1 MNGYTELARLF
12 LERNNGKQYGP
23 VIGKIISLPEL
34 RIQIN
39 EKIQLTAE
47 KIISIFDIA
56 EMKTYDDHRTEYVHL
71 NKRVVLLPISD
82 YQKFIAIGVIF
93 E

>member
-1 MNGYTELARLF
+1 MNAYTELAKLF
-12 LERNNGKQYGP
+12 NERNNNKQYGP

-34 RIQIN
+34 KIQIN
-39 EKIQLTAE
+39 EKIQLNEE
-47 KIISIFDIA
+47 KVISIFNIA
-56 EMKTYDDHRTEYVHL
+56 ETKTYEERIEFVNL

-82 YQKFIAIGVIF
+82 YLKFIAIGVIF

>member
-1 MNGYTELARLF
+1 MNAYTELAKLF
-12 LERNNGKQYGP
+12 NERNNNKQYGP

-34 RIQIN
+34 KIQIN
-39 EKIQLTAE
+39 EKIQLNEE
-47 KIISIFDIA
+47 KVISIFNID
-56 EMKTYDDHRTEYVHL
+56 ETKTYEERIEFVNL

>member
-1 MNGYTELARLF
+1 MNAYTELAKLF
-12 LERNNGKQYGP
+12 NERNNNKQYGQ

-34 RIQIN
+34 KIQIN
-39 EKIQLTAE
+39 EKIQLNEE
-47 KIISIFDIA
+47 KVISIFNIA
-56 EMKTYDDHRTEYVHL
+56 ETKTYEERIEFVNL

>member
-1 MNGYTELARLF
+1 MNAYTELAKLF
-12 LERNNGKQYGP
+12 NERNNNKQYGP

-34 RIQIN
+34 KIQIN
-39 EKIQLTAE
+39 EKIQQNEE
-47 KIISIFDIA
+47 KVISIFNIA
-56 EMKTYDDHRTEYVHL
+56 ETKTYEERIEFVNL

>member
-1 MNGYTELARLF
+1 MNAYTELAKLF
-12 LERNNGKQYGP
+12 NERNNNKQYGP

-34 RIQIN
+34 KIQIN
-39 EKIQLTAE
+39 EKIQLNEE
-47 KIISIFDIA
+47 KVISIFNIA
-56 EMKTYDDHRTEYVHL
+56 ETKTYEARIEFVNL

>member
-1 MNGYTELARLF
+1 MNAYTELAKLF
-12 LERNNGKQYGP
+12 NERNNNKQYGP

-34 RIQIN
+34 KIKIN
-39 EKIQLTAE
+39 EKIQLNEE
-47 KIISIFDIA
+47 KVISIFNIA
-56 EMKTYDDHRTEYVHL
+56 ETKTYEERIEFVNL

>member
-1 MNGYTELARLF
+1 MNAYTELAKLF
-12 LERNNGKQYGP
+12 NERNNNKQYGT

-34 RIQIN
+34 KIQIN
-39 EKIQLTAE
+39 EKIQLNEE
-47 KIISIFDIA
+47 KVISIFNIA
-56 EMKTYDDHRTEYVHL
+56 ETKTYEERIEFVNL

>member
-1 MNGYTELARLF
+1 MNAYTELAKLF
-12 LERNNGKQYGP
+12 NERNNNKQYGP

-34 RIQIN
+34 KIQIN
-39 EKIQLTAE
+39 EKIQLNEE
-47 KIISIFDIA
+47 KVISIFNIA
-56 EMKTYDDHRTEYVHL
+56 ETKTYEKRIEFVNL

>member
-1 MNGYTELARLF
+1 MNAYTELAKLF
-12 LERNNGKQYGP
+12 NERNNKKQYGP

-34 RIQIN
+34 KIQIN
-39 EKIQLTAE
+39 EKIQLNEE
-47 KIISIFDIA
+47 KVISIFNIA
-56 EMKTYDDHRTEYVHL
+56 ETKTYEERIEFVNL

>member
-1 MNGYTELARLF
+1 MNAYTELAKLF
-12 LERNNGKQYGP
+12 YERNNNKQYGP

-34 RIQIN
+34 KIQIN
-39 EKIQLTAE
+39 EKIQLNEE
-47 KIISIFDIA
+47 KVISIFNIA
-56 EMKTYDDHRTEYVHL
+56 ETKTYEERIEFVNL

>member
-1 MNGYTELARLF
+1 MNAYTELAKLF
-12 LERNNGKQYGP
+12 NERNNNKQYGP

-34 RIQIN
+34 KIQIN
-39 EKIQLTAE
+39 EKIQLNEE
-47 KIISIFDIA
+47 KVISIFNIS
-56 EMKTYDDHRTEYVHL
+56 ETKTYEERIEFVNL

>member
-1 MNGYTELARLF
+1 MNANTELAKLF
-12 LERNNGKQYGP
+12 NERNNNKQYGP

-34 RIQIN
+34 KIQIN
-39 EKIQLTAE
+39 EKIQLNEE
-47 KIISIFDIA
+47 KVISIFNIA
-56 EMKTYDDHRTEYVHL
+56 ETKTYEERIEFVNL

>member
-1 MNGYTELARLF
+1 MNAYTELAKLF
-12 LERNNGKQYGP
+12 NERNNNKQYGP

-34 RIQIN
+34 KIQIN
-39 EKIQLTAE
+39 EKIQLNEE
-47 KIISIFDIA
+47 KVISIFNIA
-56 EMKTYDDHRTEYVHL
+56 ETKTYEERIEFVNL
-71 NKRVVLLPISD
+71 NKHVVLLPISD

>member
-1 MNGYTELARLF
+1 MNAYTELAKLF
-12 LERNNGKQYGP
+12 NERNNNKQYGP

-34 RIQIN
+34 KIQIN
-39 EKIQLTAE
+39 EKIL
-47 KIISIFDIA
+47 SIFNIA
-56 EMKTYDDHRTEYVHL
+56 ETKTYEERIEFVNL

>member
-1 MNGYTELARLF
+1 MNAYTELAKLF
-12 LERNNGKQYGP
+12 YERNNNKQYGP

-34 RIQIN
+34 KIQIN
-39 EKIQLTAE
+39 EKIQLNEE
-47 KIISIFDIA
+47 KVISIFNIA
-56 EMKTYDDHRTEYVHL
+56 ETKTYEERIEFVNL

-82 YQKFIAIGVIF
+82 YQKFIAVGVIF

>member
-1 MNGYTELARLF
+1 MNAYTELAKLF
-12 LERNNGKQYGP
+12 NERKNNKQYGP

-34 RIQIN
+34 KIQIN
-39 EKIQLTAE
+39 EKIQLNEE
-47 KIISIFDIA
+47 KVISIFNIA
-56 EMKTYDDHRTEYVHL
+56 ETKTYEERIEFVNL

>member
-1 MNGYTELARLF
+1 MNADTELAKLF
-12 LERNNGKQYGP
+12 NERNNNKQYGP

-34 RIQIN
+34 KIQIN
-39 EKIQLTAE
+39 EKIQLNEE
-47 KIISIFDIA
+47 KVISIFNIA
-56 EMKTYDDHRTEYVHL
+56 ETKTYEERIEFVNL

>member
-1 MNGYTELARLF
+1 MNAYTELAKLF
-12 LERNNGKQYGP
+12 NERNNNKQYGP
-23 VIGKIISLPEL
+23 VIGKIISLPVL
-34 RIQIN
+34 KIQIN
-39 EKIQLTAE
+39 EKIQLNEE
-47 KIISIFDIA
+47 KVISIFNIA
-56 EMKTYDDHRTEYVHL
+56 ETKTYEERIEFVNL

>member
-1 MNGYTELARLF
+1 MNAYTELAKLF
-12 LERNNGKQYGP
+12 NERNNNKQYGP

-34 RIQIN
+34 KIQIN
-39 EKIQLTAE
+39 EE
-47 KIISIFDIA
+47 KVISIFNIA
-56 EMKTYDDHRTEYVHL
+56 ETKTYEERIEFVNL

>member
-1 MNGYTELARLF
+1 MNAYTELAKLF
-12 LERNNGKQYGP
+12 NERNNNKQYGL

-34 RIQIN
+34 KIQIN
-39 EKIQLTAE
+39 EKIQLNEE
-47 KIISIFDIA
+47 KVISIFNIA
-56 EMKTYDDHRTEYVHL
+56 ETKTYEERIEFVNL

>member
-1 MNGYTELARLF
+1 MNAYTELAKLF
-12 LERNNGKQYGP
+12 NERNNNKQYGP

-34 RIQIN
+34 KIQIN
-39 EKIQLTAE
+39 EKIQLNEE
-47 KIISIFDIA
+47 KVISIFNIA
-56 EMKTYDDHRTEYVHL
+56 ETKTYEERIEFVNL
-71 NKRVVLLPISD
+71 SKRVVLLPISD

>member
-1 MNGYTELARLF
+1 MNAYTELAKLF
-12 LERNNGKQYGP
+12 NERNNNKQYGP

-34 RIQIN
+34 TIQIN
-39 EKIQLTAE
+39 EKIQLNEE
-47 KIISIFDIA
+47 KVISIFNIA
-56 EMKTYDDHRTEYVHL
+56 ETKTYEERIEFVNL

>member
-1 MNGYTELARLF
+1 MNAYTELAKLF
-12 LERNNGKQYGP
+12 NERNNNKRYGP

-34 RIQIN
+34 KIQIN
-39 EKIQLTAE
+39 EKIQLNEE
-47 KIISIFDIA
+47 KVISIFNIA
-56 EMKTYDDHRTEYVHL
+56 ETKTYEERIEFVNL

>member
-1 MNGYTELARLF
+1 MNAYTELAKLF
-12 LERNNGKQYGP
+12 NERNNNKQYGP

-34 RIQIN
+34 KIQIN
-39 EKIQLTAE
+39 EKIQLNEE
-47 KIISIFDIA
+47 KVISIFNIA
-56 EMKTYDDHRTEYVHL
+56 ETKTYEERIEFVNL

-82 YQKFIAIGVIF
+82 CQKFIAIGVIF

>member
-1 MNGYTELARLF
+1 MNAYTELAKLF
-12 LERNNGKQYGP
+12 NERNNNKQYGP
-23 VIGKIISLPEL
+23 AIGKIISLPEL
-34 RIQIN
+34 KIQIN
-39 EKIQLTAE
+39 EKIQLNEE
-47 KIISIFDIA
+47 KVISIFNIA
-56 EMKTYDDHRTEYVHL
+56 ETKTYEERIEFVNL

>member
-1 MNGYTELARLF
+1 MNAYTELAKLF
-12 LERNNGKQYGP
+12 NERNNNKQYCP

-34 RIQIN
+34 KIQIN
-39 EKIQLTAE
+39 EKIQLIEE
-47 KIISIFDIA
+47 KVISIFNIA
-56 EMKTYDDHRTEYVHL
+56 ETKTYEERIEFVNL

>member
-1 MNGYTELARLF
+1 MNAYTEFAKLF
-12 LERNNGKQYGP
+12 NERNNNKQYGP

-34 RIQIN
+34 KIQIN
-39 EKIQLTAE
+39 EKIQLNEE
-47 KIISIFDIA
+47 KVISIFDIT
-56 EMKTYDDHRTEYVHL
+56 ETKTYEERIEFVNL